1 MAKQAE
7 ENAQVKTILE
17 QYIADCKKLQK
28 DSIAIAEKIREDELE
43 ESLLGMSDIMR
54 TTPTILRNIYTM
66 QQEHGVESG
75 LDSDMFSVI
84 GSMGEEFSEVI
95 LVEDWVSLSDMLEF
109 EYAPIL
115 ERLVVALEDARKEM
129 A

>member
-1 MAKQAE
+1 MPSKV
-7 ENAQVKTILE
+7 ENSADVKNMI
-17 QYIADCKKLQK
+17 QQHIIDCKKLQK
-28 DSIAIAEKIREDELE
+28 ESILIAGKIRDDELE

-54 TTPTILRNIYTM
+54 TTPNVLRNIYSM
-66 QQEHGVESG
+66 QKEYGVESG
-75 LDSDMFSVI
+75 LDAEMFAVI

-115 ERLVVALEDARKEM
+115 ERLVVALEDAQKEI

>member
-1 MAKQAE
+1 MPAKDAR
-7 ENAQVKTILE
+7 VKTIIEEYILE
-17 QYIADCKKLQK
+17 CKKLQK
-28 DSIAIAEKIREDELE
+28 ESIAIAEKIRDDELE

-54 TTPTILRNIYTM
+54 STPSVLRNIYTM
-66 QQEHGVESG
+66 QKEYGVESG
-75 LDSDMFSVI
+75 LDSDLFAVL

-115 ERLVVALEDARKEM
+115 ERLVVALEDARKEI

>member
-1 MAKQAE
+1 MPKQV
-7 ENAQVKTILE
+7 ENGDKVKNIID
-17 QYIADCKKLQK
+17 QYIIDCKKLQK
-28 DSIAIAEKIREDELE
+28 ESIQIAEKIRDDELE

-54 TTPTILRNIYTM
+54 TTPTVLRNIYTM
-66 QQEHGVESG
+66 QKEYGMDYG
-75 LDSDMFSVI
+75 LDADMFSVL
-84 GSMGEEFSEVI
+84 GSMGEELSEVI

-115 ERLVVALEDARKEM
+115 ERLVVALEDAREEI